1 MDVVEIEVEVE
12 VEVVGRGSWG
22 VNRNLGGSTVKAMM
36 TPSAIREVDRA
47 QAVSGLVPRCW
58 LLGPSPGS
66 SLRNG
71 RAASSRTRSVP
82 AAHCRAM
89 LFRTDKAQRSR
100 SPWTRVRLD
109 ALPSGAQTICVDDL
123 LTLRRWCSI
132 SEDDGPGA

>member
-36 TPSAIREVDRA
+36 TLSAIREVDRA
-47 QAVSGLVPRCW
+47 QAVSRLVPRCW
-58 LLGPSPGS
+58 LLGQSPGS

-100 SPWTRVRLD
+100 SPWTRDETRRDESVWMRSQVGLKR
-109 ALPSGAQTICVDDL
+109 SVWTIC
-123 LTLRRWCSI
+123 
-132 SEDDGPGA
+132 